1 MLISLKD
8 ILGKKVETKSGQ
20 SLGRVCDVYI
30 NIDVH
35 EIEQFEVE
43 PDIIQRLMGKK
54 LLIHRKQVIEIR
66 KDKMIVEDGTVKQ
79 GRLVP
84 AMDLDV

>member
-8 ILGKKVETKSGQ
+8 VIGKKVETKSGHG
-20 SLGRVCDVYI
+20 LGRVCDVYI
-30 NIDVH
+30 NIDVQ

-43 PDIIQRLMGKK
+43 PDIIRGLMGKK

-66 KDKMIVEDGTVKQ
+66 QDKIIVEDGTVKQ
-79 GRLVP
+79 GKLVP
-84 AMDLDV
+84 AMDLDM